1 MVRLATHNPIQEINM
16 ENQKGN
22 TWRALLA
29 GFLSY
34 CTYRIFWDYI
44 YPHLGVEWNRYIV
57 MAVFFLSFV
66 ALYVYDKKRREKKR
80 QE

>member
-1 MVRLATHNPIQEINM
+1 M
-16 ENQKGN
+16 ENQKGSF
-22 TWRALLA
+22 WRGVLF
-29 GFLSY
+29 GFFSY
-34 CTYRIFWDYI
+34 CIFRIFWDYI
-44 YPHLGVEWNRYIV
+44 YPHLGVEWNRYLV

>member
-1 MVRLATHNPIQEINM
+1 M
-16 ENQKGN
+16 ENQKSSF
-22 TWRALLA
+22 WRGVLF
-29 GFLSY
+29 GFFSY
-34 CTYRIFWDYI
+34 CIFRIFWDYI
-44 YPHLGVEWNRYIV
+44 YPHLGVEWNRYLV

>member
-1 MVRLATHNPIQEINM
+1 M
-16 ENQKGN
+16 ENQKGSF
-22 TWRALLA
+22 WRGVLF
-29 GFLSY
+29 GFFSY
-34 CTYRIFWDYI
+34 CIFRIFWDYI

-66 ALYVYDKKRREKKR
+66 AHYVYDKKRREKKQ

>member
-1 MVRLATHNPIQEINM
+1 M

-66 ALYVYDKKRREKKR
+66 ALYVYEQKRREKKR